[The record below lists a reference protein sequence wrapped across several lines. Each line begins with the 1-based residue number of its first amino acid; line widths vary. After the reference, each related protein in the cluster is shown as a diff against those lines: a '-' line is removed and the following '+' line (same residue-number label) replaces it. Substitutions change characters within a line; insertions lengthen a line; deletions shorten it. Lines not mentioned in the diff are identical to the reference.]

1 MNYYINSFQCFL
13 NLTNFFSIALKF
25 IWQRKPPCLRNMHA
39 GGASVRALGSAGG
52 PAICRLCLLEDTEF
66 ILQLNCLRVAVFPTE
81 HIYFLQTAFEVMD
94 SISV

>member
-1 MNYYINSFQCFL
+1 MFL
-13 NLTNFFSIALKF
+13 KSYHFFSIALKF
-25 IWQRKPPCLRNMHA
+25 SWQRTPLCLLNMYA
-39 GGASVRALGSAGG
+39 GAASVRALGNAGG

-81 HIYFLQTAFEVMD
+81 RIYFLPTAFEVMD